1 LPRTVDPTE
10 GEPDARGGHGSG
22 IVARVNRRR
31 AIGLLAI
38 LPLGVLALGCEH
50 QRRHVV
56 RLAHEN
62 GLVLRYDD
70 RVEGIVP
77 TREGYTLSLTP
88 TDARAIN
95 RIGVRL
101 QAGPVP
107 GADAWDERT
116 VGGRRFRF
124 HVQREAGGSGGDEY
138 TATIATPIGPR
149 WLVAEH
155 HVQSENEP
163 DFDVAWDLI
172 RTAEVR

>member
-1 LPRTVDPTE
+1 MPESSRRRE
-10 GEPDARGGHGSG
+10 GEPDGARRAQIWHR
-22 IVARVNRRR
+22 ARVNRRL
-31 AIGLLAI
+31 ALALLA
-38 LPLGVLALGCEH
+38 LLALPSGCERP
-50 QRRHVV
+50 RRHVV

-88 TDARAIN
+88 SDSRAIN

-101 QAGPVP
+101 QASPVP
-107 GADAWDERT
+107 GAEAWDERT
-116 VGGRRFRF
+116 LGGRRYRF
-124 HVQREAGGSGGDEY
+124 HVQRDEGGSGGDEY
-138 TATIATPIGPR
+138 TAIIATSIGPR